1 MHVSI
6 LIGTIVYW
14 AGWLLRLLA
23 LFLIPRNRKPTAG
36 MAWLIAIFLFPIP
49 GWILFLIIGGTKL
62 PRSRR
67 NLQKTLDHSIESSMK
82 SLRREYPDISTVID
96 ASVPAKYN
104 SVATLA
110 KALGHLPVFS
120 NNTIQGFDDYQ
131 QSIGEIVE
139 DIKRAHQSVSI
150 EYFAITYDTA
160 TQPLFDSLR
169 DAVQRG
175 VTVRVLYDYLGSH
188 SYPGR
193 RQMKRKFKEY
203 NIPAYPMLPV
213 KLPGAGFVRPDLRN
227 HRKLVV
233 IDHAIGYTGSQ
244 NLIDRSYH
252 RKDTIVYDEF
262 VVRVTGPIVS
272 QLAIVF
278 STDWYTEVGVPINN
292 PIPNLHND
300 IVHDPTKS
308 LAQLIPSGP
317 GYEDDNNLRVFIHA
331 IYIAQLSI
339 TIVNPYFVPT
349 DELMT
354 AITSAARRGVHV
366 KMINSA
372 VIDQWLV
379 GHAQRSYYQKLLES
393 GVELYLYK
401 RPTLLHSKFIII
413 DNDLTFVGSSNLDV
427 RSFELDYELTLI
439 AYDLSFAGKMGA
451 IAQKYQEKS
460 RQVTLKGWMQR
471 KPIRQAFD
479 TIARLTSSLQ

>member
-1 MHVSI
+1 
-6 LIGTIVYW
+6 
-14 AGWLLRLLA
+14 
-23 LFLIPRNRKPTAG
+23 
-36 MAWLIAIFLFPIP
+36 
-49 GWILFLIIGGTKL
+49 
-62 PRSRR
+62 
-67 NLQKTLDHSIESSMK
+67 
-82 SLRREYPDISTVID
+82 
-96 ASVPAKYN
+96 
-104 SVATLA
+104 
-110 KALGHLPVFS
+110 
-120 NNTIQGFDDYQ
+120 
-131 QSIGEIVE
+131 
-139 DIKRAHQSVSI
+139 
-150 EYFAITYDTA
+150 
-160 TQPLFDSLR
+160 
-169 DAVQRG
+169 
-175 VTVRVLYDYLGSH
+175 
-188 SYPGR
+188 
-193 RQMKRKFKEY
+193 MKRKFKEY